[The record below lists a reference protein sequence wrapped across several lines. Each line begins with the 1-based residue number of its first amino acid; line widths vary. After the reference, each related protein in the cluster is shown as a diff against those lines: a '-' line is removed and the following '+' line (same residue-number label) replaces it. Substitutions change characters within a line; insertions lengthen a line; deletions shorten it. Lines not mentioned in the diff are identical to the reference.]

1 MAGKAMSPRTKSVL
15 LLVATL
21 IIGLVL
27 GALINGYFVRQRLA
41 RIGDFM
47 NPAGFGGRIEEVIQ
61 PTSEEQ
67 REAVRRVLDSAA
79 PKAVDIMRESRSRMR
94 ALNDSVRSELAD
106 ILTSEQMERLDE
118 RIRLRRRRGP
128 FRPGLPPMMLEDS
141 TGRRPRWE
149 HRRRRPGDGPP
160 PPIDSLDAQLPPPP
174 PPGI

>member
-1 MAGKAMSPRTKSVL
+1 ML
-15 LLVATL
+15 LLATL

-47 NPAGFGGRIEEVIQ
+47 NPAGFGGRIEEVVQ
-61 PTSEEQ
+61 PTSDEQ
-67 REAVRRVLDSAA
+67 RAAIRSVLDGAA
-79 PKAVDIMRESRSRMR
+79 PMAVEIMRESRSRMR
-94 ALNDSVRSELAD
+94 ALNDSVRSELSG

-118 RIRLRRRRGP
+118 RMRLRRRRGP
-128 FRPGLPPMMLEDS
+128 FRPGLPPMMLDDS

-149 HRRRRPGDGPP
+149 HRRRRPGGGPP
-160 PPIDSLDAQLPPPP
+160 PPADSMGAQLPPPP